1 MAAERISIW
10 DIRSWRI
17 RNIFQP
23 KTLPREKQ
31 PLSPVFT
38 QALKGDE
45 DSKGYFFGSGTPS
58 RVLVTNNRPAIK
70 QLNDLIS
77 ESRAVAHAEI
87 AVLSKPTP
95 KFTKDRIFEFVEA
108 ANRPVSVAEIAA
120 ALPDVA
126 RSGVSSRV
134 SEMWRA
140 GSLSCSG
147 YINKVLRYTVAETK

>member
-1 MAAERISIW
+1 MSTALTIMAAERVSIW
-10 DIRSWRI
+10 NPRSWRI

-31 PLSPVFT
+31 LPP
-38 QALKGDE
+38 
-45 DSKGYFFGSGTPS
+45 FFQT
-58 RVLVTNNRPAIK
+58 VLANHNAPAIK
-70 QLNDLIS
+70 QLNDLVK

-134 SEMWRA
+134 SEMRHA
-140 GSLSCSG
+140 GSLWLHFRHDDKG
-147 YINKVLRYTVAETK
+147 NYTLAYTVPETK